1 VRILQVRAEDAR
13 IVWPEIKGYME
24 KTVKRVEHLYDAE
37 NILEEVEQARTALL
51 VAEEDGVVYG
61 AATIRITSFPKAKV
75 ASVDFVC
82 GTKMQTWIK
91 KLIRAIDI
99 YAKENGCKYTDAVG
113 RDGWIKIW
121 GADKKGTWVVRE
133 I

>member
-1 VRILQVRAEDAR
+1 MRILQVRAEDAR
-13 IVWPEIKGYME
+13 IVWPEIKGYMQ
-24 KTVKRVEHLYDAE
+24 KTVKRVEHLYDVE
-37 NILEEVEQARTALL
+37 DILDEVEQCRTALL
-51 VAEEDGVVYG
+51 VAEEEGTIYG
-61 AATIRITSFPKAKV
+61 AATIRITPFPKAKV

-82 GTKMQTWIK
+82 GTKMQKWIR
-91 KLIRAIDI
+91 KLIKAIDI

-113 RDGWIKIW
+113 RDGWIRIW